1 MAITQAAC
9 TSFKSELMTKVHN
22 LGAAGDTIKIALYT
36 SAATIDAT
44 TTAYSATNEASG
56 AGYVAGGNTL
66 AGQVVTTSGTTAYVD
81 FSDTTWAASSIT
93 ARGALIYNSTAA
105 NKAIV
110 VLDFGVDKTS
120 SASSFVI
127 TFPAADAA
135 NAIIRI
141 T

>member
-9 TSFKSELMTKVHN
+9 TSFKSELLEKFHD
-22 LGAAGDTIKIALYT
+22 LGSGGDAIKIALFT
-36 SAATIDAT
+36 SAATLDET
-44 TTAYSATNEASG
+44 TTVYAAANEAAG

-66 AGQVVTTSGTTAYVD
+66 AGQVVTTSGSTAYVD
-81 FSDTTWAASSIT
+81 FTDSTWAASSIT

-105 NKAIV
+105 NRAII

-120 SASSFVI
+120 SASNFVI
-127 TFPAADAA
+127 TFPAADAN
-135 NAIIRI
+135 NAIIRL